1 MDEHRIALRWSRDG
15 QAFERGNYRP
25 AHELTFQGGQVLRAS
40 SAAAY
45 GGDPALA
52 DPEQVL
58 VAALS
63 SCHMLTFLAVAA
75 NRKLVVDSYE
85 DDASA
90 VLGKDAEGRT
100 AVTQMTLRPRVRFA
114 GDAPPSREDVEGLH
128 ARAHKAC
135 FVASSVRSAVAIE
148 PRD

>member
-1 MDEHRIALRWSRDG
+1 MEEHRIALRWARDG
-15 QAFERGNYRP
+15 APFERGNYRT
-25 AHELTFQGGQVLRAS
+25 AHEVVFQGGQVLRAS
-40 SAAAY
+40 SAPSY

-75 NRKLVVDSYE
+75 NRRLVVDSYE
-85 DDASA
+85 DDATA
-90 VLGKDAEGRT
+90 LLGKDAEGRM
-100 AVTQMTLRPRVRFA
+100 AVTHMTLRPRVRF
-114 GDAPPSREDVEGLH
+114 GGETAPDRAELERLH
-128 ARAHKAC
+128 ARSHQAC
-135 FVASSVRSAVAIE
+135 FVANSVRSAVAIE